1 MTRTALDLAP
11 KEWRSYRISEVLKR
25 REKEDDKG
33 VELRKREA
41 WSIAREAAEFLR
53 REFGAKRV
61 VVFGSLVHEKRF
73 TIWSDIDIAAW
84 GIPPEEYYSSVA
96 AVTGLSPVFKVDL
109 IDVEECRPILREVIE
124 QEGIEV

>member
-1 MTRTALDLAP
+1 MTKTALDLTP
-11 KEWRSYRISEVLKR
+11 TEWRSYRLLEALKR
-25 REKEDDKG
+25 REKEGDKG

-41 WSIAREAAEFLR
+41 WSIARKAAELLR

-61 VVFGSLVHEKRF
+61 VVFGSLVHEKGF

-84 GIPPEEYYSSVA
+84 GIPPEEFYSSVA
-96 AVTGLSPVFKVDL
+96 AVTGLSPLFKVDL
-109 IDVEECRPILREVIE
+109 IDFEECRPILRKVLE